1 MNTTLAASQPLLVAA
16 LGMAALLSVSA
27 GRDQLWGEERSRAE
41 CPLWLPWAV
50 LGAVAVVSTIFG
62 ILYPEQFAMAAGRM

>member
-27 GRDQLWGEERSRAE
+27 GRDEPWHGERDRLT
-41 CPLWLPWAV
+41 CPAWLPWAV
-50 LGAVAVVSTIFG
+50 LGGIATASTIFG
-62 ILYPEQFAMAAGRM
+62 ILYPEQFAAAAGRM